1 MSALPYLAWVLAL
14 SNFLP
19 LQWQQVPNWGLW
31 SPGLASLFPLPI
43 IGVRDVFQKHY
54 LIKCSTTE
62 SLLLLPMLSQ
72 SLVQGVNTSAF
83 LICITSLLFPAQNG
97 LYFRH
102 WALEGL
108 SSAVFHTWLGCRSSW
123 TCPLDRLLF
132 QDISPRKSFLTPLSW
147 PKPHILSVF

>member
-31 SPGLASLFPLPI
+31 SPGLASLFPLPVT
-43 IGVRDVFQKHY
+43 GVRDVFQKHY
-54 LIKCSTTE
+54 LIRCSTTE

-83 LICITSLLFPAQNG
+83 LICITSCCFLLRMACTADTG
-97 LYFRH
+97 LLRAS
-102 WALEGL
+102 ALLCSTLGWDASPPGL
-108 SSAVFHTWLGCRSSW
+108 VH
-123 TCPLDRLLF
+123 
-132 QDISPRKSFLTPLSW
+132 
-147 PKPHILSVF
+147 